1 MNQPAKLGSNIMA
14 LSVLQLMNYAVPLI
28 TVPYLTRVLGPANF
42 GLMAFAQA
50 LILYFDLIT
59 DYGFNLSATRRVVTH
74 RGDRA
79 ALSRVFWITYAAK
92 FILLFAC
99 GVALAIL
106 LSTVPALARQ
116 APLYEATFLTVV
128 GGALFPVWLVQGME
142 QMKLLTISH
151 ASARIFSIPV
161 LLLWVR
167 NTDDYVRAAAVQ
179 GAVPIVA
186 SLVLA
191 PLLWRRIRIRVY
203 RPNLAE
209 ILGVLRD
216 GRHLFLSNVVMN
228 VYSATTVF
236 VLGLV
241 AGNIQ
246 VGYYSAADKLIR
258 AATSLVNPLSQ
269 ALYPHLSAL
278 RLNSTPAALRLIKK
292 SLIWVGSVTLAGALA
307 IFFLAQPIGHLLFG
321 DPFGPSAE
329 ILQCLAPL
337 LFVTGM
343 NSVLAT
349 QTMMV
354 FGLDNVVSRI
364 MLRVLV
370 INGVLTLWLATYWG
384 ARGAAIATV
393 ASSLTMMLQ
402 MIIALH
408 AAKLPVWKSPRKEV
422 VEVAEVP

>member
-50 LILYFDLIT
+50 AILYFDLIT

-74 RGDRA
+74 RGDKA
-79 ALSRVFWITYAAK
+79 ALSRVFWTTFAAK
-92 FILLFAC
+92 LTLLLVC
-99 GVALAIL
+99 GVVLFL
-106 LSTVPALARQ
+106 LVSVIPAMAQQ
-116 APLYEATFLTVV
+116 APLYEATFLTVI

-142 QMKLLTISH
+142 QMKLLAISH
-151 ASARIFSIPV
+151 ASARILSIPI
-161 LLLWVR
+161 LLVWVR

-186 SLVLA
+186 SLILA
-191 PLLWRRIRIRVY
+191 PLLWRRIRIQLH
-203 RPNLAE
+203 RPSIAE
-209 ILGVLRD
+209 IIEALRD
-216 GRHLFLSNVVMN
+216 GRHLFFSNVVMN
-228 VYSATTVF
+228 VYSVTTVF

-241 AGNIQ
+241 AGNVE
-246 VGYYSAADKLIR
+246 VGYYSAADKLIK
-258 AATSLVNPLSQ
+258 AANSLVNPLSQ

-278 RLNSTPAALRLIKK
+278 RVNSTPAALRLIKK
-292 SLIWVGSVTLAGALA
+292 SLTWVGTLTLVGSLA
-307 IFFLAQPIGHLLFG
+307 IGLLAEPIGRFLFG
-321 DPFGPSAE
+321 QTFGPSTQ

-343 NSVLAT
+343 NNVLAT

-354 FGLDNVVSRI
+354 FGLDNVVSGI

-370 INGVLTLWLATYWG
+370 INGILTLWLATNWG
-384 ARGAAIATV
+384 AKGAAIATV
-393 ASSLTMMLQ
+393 ASSLMMTLQ
-402 MIIALH
+402 LISALR
-408 AAKLPVWKSPRKEV
+408 AAKLRVWRSPVAEA
-422 VEVAEVP
+422 VEVR